1 MKKICKIILVF
12 LIVTCLYSITYNG
25 YATDFDIWGSAGNF
39 LNAGAGESSGE
50 FNSTKVNNTMI
61 GIIDFL
67 YGIGLLIAFVATII
81 LGIKYM
87 MVNPNE
93 KSRIKQATTPYIIG
107 VVIIFGA
114 ATIWRLIIVMLEGS
128 MLGR

>member
-1 MKKICKIILVF
+1 MKKICKIMLVL
-12 LIVTCLYSITYNG
+12 LIITSIYTVIFQSN
-25 YATDFDIWGSAGNF
+25 ATNFDIWGTAGNF
-39 LNAGAGESSGE
+39 LNVGAGEADGE
-50 FNSTKVNNTMI
+50 FDSEKVNDTMI

-67 YGIGLLIAFVATII
+67 YGIGLMIVFVATII

-114 ATIWRLIIVMLEGS
+114 ATIWRLIIAMLEGS